1 MAATENKADR
11 AVVVEVP
18 GWIRLY
24 DDGSVDRVWAGPPVA
39 QFLTA
44 TIPPYDSPRDGVS
57 VLDLPAEPALR
68 LYLPSATNA
77 GDGRRF
83 PLLLHFH
90 GGGFCITHP
99 SWSMYHHFYSR
110 LARSAGAAIV
120 SVVLPLAPEHRLPA
134 AVDAAYS
141 ALLYLRS
148 LAAGTAAEHAV
159 AERLREA
166 ADFSRVFLLGDS
178 SGGNLVHEVAARAGA
193 VEEGFWAPVRVVGG
207 ILLHPGFGREERSR
221 SEMENRQTPF
231 MSLELLDKFP
241 AMALPMGATKDHP
254 ITWPVG
260 EAAPA
265 LEGLRLPPLL
275 VAVAEGDLLRD
286 RELEYCEAIRRAGK
300 EVEVLMSRDVG
311 HCFFFYKE
319 LVDFEPVAASRTG
332 ELIEAIRD
340 FVDRH

>member
-1 MAATENKADR
+1 MAATENKPDR
-11 AVVVEVP
+11 VVAVEVP

-24 DDGSVDRVWAGPPVA
+24 DDGSVDRAWNGPPVA
-39 QFLTA
+39 HFLTA
-44 TIPPYDSPRDGVS
+44 TVPPYDTPLDGVS
-57 VLDLPAEPALR
+57 VLDLPADPALR

-77 GDGRRF
+77 GDGRPL

-110 LARSAGAAIV
+110 LARSAGAAVV

-134 AVDAAYS
+134 AVDAAYR

-148 LAAGTAAEHAV
+148 LAAGIAAEHPV
-159 AERLREA
+159 AERLRKA

-193 VEEGFWAPVRVVGG
+193 AEEGFWAPVRVVGG

-221 SEMENRQTPF
+221 SEVENRQTPF

-241 AMALPMGATKDHP
+241 AMALPIGATKDHP

-286 RELEYCEAIRRAGK
+286 RELEYCEAMRKAGK
-300 EVEVLMSRDVG
+300 EVEVVVSRDVG
-311 HCFFFYKE
+311 HCFFFYGD
-319 LVDFEPVAASRTG
+319 LVGLEPVAAGRTG
-332 ELIEAIRD
+332 ELIEAIKD